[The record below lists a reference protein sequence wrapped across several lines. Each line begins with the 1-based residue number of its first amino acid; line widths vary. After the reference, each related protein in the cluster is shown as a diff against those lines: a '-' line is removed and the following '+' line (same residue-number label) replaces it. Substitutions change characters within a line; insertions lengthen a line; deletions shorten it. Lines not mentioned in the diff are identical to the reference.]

1 MEKGEGW
8 RVFTWGGLMTFA
20 FTHAQAQTQTF
31 DSLQVGTTWW
41 WGDLDQWTLAEEDSL
56 WTLDATSDGHGPTT
70 AVFQWDAHLGENQ
83 VTPVRHGVM
92 DPLLGEVVFQDETW
106 TIEGRAEWAWDGIS
120 SDGQAVGPGTYVVW
134 AQALVDGAWQSV
146 EKCLVAVRGR

>member
-1 MEKGEGW
+1 MKKGKGW
-8 RVFTWGGLMTFA
+8 RVFAWVGWMTFA

-31 DSLQVGTTWW
+31 DSLQVGATWW
-41 WGDLDQWTLAEEDSL
+41 WGDLDQWTLAEED
-56 WTLDATSDGHGPTT
+56 
-70 AVFQWDAHLGENQ
+70 Q
-83 VTPVRHGVM
+83 VTAVRHGVT

-106 TIEGRAEWAWDGIS
+106 TIEGRAEWAWDGTS
-120 SDGQAVGPGTYVVW
+120 SKRQVVGPGTYVMW